1 MFIYTAVAS
10 LAPLDSGSTITG
22 GRGKKGAAALPP
34 DLLSGGRREILAS
47 YTALTF
53 SGNFQDVARRLID
66 ALPQPTQ
73 VY

>member
-34 DLLSGGRREILAS
+34 DLLSGGMREILAS

-66 ALPQPTQ
+66 ALPQPLQ
-73 VY
+73 VH